1 MTESNPNM
9 LQSQL
14 EQSTFGII
22 NDAKLL
28 SMAYQEDDDSSG
40 SIMEQDHAAAADYQE
55 MSYAKKTRR
64 HARIQGNDVI
74 VALSEYGKLVFITI
88 IQDALTR
95 RFETLAEVYLDSPG
109 LEYTKKGKKLAIDP
123 CGRAI
128 AIASFQDH
136 FDILILDKTTSR
148 IHFDPIIGVSVC
160 FYMESSDRMANAY
173 MPFVAWIRVW
183 GRHYLADGIFAHRIR
198 CDGQD
203 SAGIDS
209 IQVSKV

>member
-1 MTESNPNM
+1 M

-28 SMAYQEDDDSSG
+28 PMEYEEDDNSSSSG
-40 SIMEQDHAAAADYQE
+40 SSMEQDQQESAVDYQE
-55 MSYAKKTRR
+55 MSYSKKTRR
-64 HARIQGNDVI
+64 HSRIQGNDII
-74 VALSEYGKLVFITI
+74 VALSEYGKLVFMTI
-88 IQDALTR
+88 IQDAMTR

-136 FDILILDKTTSR
+136 FDILILDKTASR

-160 FYMESSDRMANAY
+160 V
-173 MPFVAWIRVW
+173 FVFVEW
-183 GRHYLADGIFAHRIR
+183 
-198 CDGQD
+198 
-203 SAGIDS
+203 
-209 IQVSKV
+209 